1 VFWTLAAALLF
12 AAALFTFFPLLRTRS
27 LWKPLALA
35 LVFLVPATA
44 AWMYIQVGTPEG
56 IIVVGKPPQPQTSQS
71 TPDDQPHSPESAEM
85 DAMTAGLQARL
96 EQNPE
101 DLDGWMLLARTFKAT
116 QRFPEAAAAL
126 EKANQLEPGNPQIMV
141 DLVEAQIFL
150 SPNGR
155 ISDDAVATLEQ
166 VLEMNPGMQKALWL
180 MGIASA
186 QNGDADAA
194 LGYWETLL
202 QQLEPGSTVAQS
214 VQSQIDQLKAEVG
227 MTPAASS
234 MNAPAAA
241 APAAPP
247 AETVQ
252 AEPVETSVADDGSW
266 QGVKVSVR
274 AGDDVQSRIPT
285 GGVLYV
291 MIRSSGP
298 AMGPP
303 LGVRR
308 IIDPILPVEITVSD
322 QDSMMQERMISSES
336 TLQLQARI
344 SLTGSPTSSTG
355 DWQSQ
360 PLSLSLDSKEAVE
373 LVIDQRVE

>member
-1 VFWTLAAALLF
+1 
-12 AAALFTFFPLLRTRS
+12 
-27 LWKPLALA
+27 
-35 LVFLVPATA
+35 
-44 AWMYIQVGTPEG
+44 
-56 IIVVGKPPQPQTSQS
+56 
-71 TPDDQPHSPESAEM
+71 
-85 DAMTAGLQARL
+85 
-96 EQNPE
+96 
-101 DLDGWMLLARTFKAT
+101 
-116 QRFPEAAAAL
+116 
-126 EKANQLEPGNPQIMV
+126 MV